1 MIDTLFARC
10 LKPIILKNAIYP
22 CGQCPLCRR
31 KKMLEWILRGTHEL
45 HTQNNKA
52 IFVTLTYKPRYLPRE
67 GYNGLEILKNNEEDM
82 QGNLRPEDM
91 TLFFKRL
98 RKYISKHLDNKK
110 IKYIYCGEY
119 GTLRH
124 RPHYHA
130 IIYGLTPEDIPEET
144 VQKIWGMGKVV
155 VDKNIVTEYG
165 IQYTVG
171 YCSKKI
177 LDSVSK
183 REYYYKRGRI
193 PPFLRVSK
201 GIGEN
206 WATIHRDEYMKTG
219 YITWKKSEVPIP
231 RYYLKVLQKSEGK
244 IIRYKTL
251 IAERN
256 ITNKIYYQSDTRI
269 ILNPNGKYT
278 TRIWELQRENLL
290 GLIKEAEENT
300 EDQYYFE
307 TIGYYEKKLEELDKR
322 IIHTHKVWNIVNNMT
337 EEQLIKICNNK
348 RFKDEIYK
356 NEWTST
362 AQIWD
367 YKGIMSDEYIKDQKE
382 KAKHKIHIL
391 LNGKYGQR
399 QKMEINQTLQRENI

>member
-1 MIDTLFARC
+1 MLDTLFARC

-45 HTQNNKA
+45 NTQNNKA
-52 IFVTLTYKPRYLPRE
+52 IFITLTYKPRYLPKE
-67 GYNGLEILKNNEEDM
+67 GYNGLDIIKNNEDDM

-98 RKYISKHLDNKK
+98 RKYISKHLDDRK

-130 IIYGLTPEDIPEET
+130 IIYGLTPNDIPET
-144 VQKIWGMGKVV
+144 KIQKIWGMGKTV

-177 LDSVSK
+177 LDSYSK
-183 REYYYKRGRI
+183 KEYYYKRGRI

-201 GIGEN
+201 GIGAN
-206 WATIHRDEYMKTG
+206 WADKHKDEYMKTG
-219 YITWKKSEVPIP
+219 YITWKHSNVPIP
-231 RYYLKVLQKSEGK
+231 RYYLKLLQKKEGK
-244 IIRYKTL
+244 IIHYKTL

-256 ITNKIYYQSDTRI
+256 ITNKIYYKSDIRI

-278 TRIWELQRENLL
+278 SRIFELQRENLL
-290 GLIKEAEENT
+290 NIIKEAEENT
-300 EDQYYFE
+300 KDEYYFE
-307 TIGYYEKKLEELDKR
+307 TIGYYESKLEELER
-322 IIHTHKVWNIVNNMT
+322 IELNAHKVWNIVSHMT
-337 EEQLIKICNNK
+337 DRQLAKVCANK

-356 NEWTST
+356 NEWVSN

-367 YKGIMSDEYIKDQKE
+367 YKGIMSKEYIKTQKE
-382 KAKHKIHIL
+382 IAKHKTRIL

-399 QKMEINQTLQRENI
+399 QAMEISQELQRENI